1 MRTGCAGFS
10 FVNSITSR
18 HNECCDALKNKFPV
32 VEMLIEQLNKS
43 DEIKEVVWIETNE
56 EYSEK

>member
-1 MRTGCAGFS
+1 MRTCAGFS

-18 HNECCDALKNKFPV
+18 HNEYCDALKNKFPV